1 MAGPKPAHA
10 AGIVPGG
17 TETCGDM
24 IFSLAE
30 RQDRIARRLDE
41 KIGRLD
47 RRITVLEER
56 GRP

>member
-30 RQDRIARRLDE
+30 RQDRIAAQINK
-41 KIGRLD
+41 KIERLD

-56 GRP
+56 GRS